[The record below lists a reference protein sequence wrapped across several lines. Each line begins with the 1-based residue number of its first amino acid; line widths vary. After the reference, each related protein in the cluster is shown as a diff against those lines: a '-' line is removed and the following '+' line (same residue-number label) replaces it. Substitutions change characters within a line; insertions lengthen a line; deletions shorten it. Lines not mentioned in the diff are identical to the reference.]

1 MGLRLGGFR
10 FCLSM
15 TFPRQPTRLAG
26 KNPALAVPRVP
37 LHFAPEDAI
46 HVCLVHLPT
55 SSKPGEH
62 VGIHAEA
69 HQLLDWPVET
79 PDLDVRGPW
88 ISFGNIGKID
98 LRIGQSCDAP

>member
-15 TFPRQPTRLAG
+15 TYPRQPTRLAG
-26 KNPALAVPRVP
+26 KNPALAVPPVP

-62 VGIHAEA
+62 VGI
-69 HQLLDWPVET
+69 DT
-79 PDLDVRGPW
+79 
-88 ISFGNIGKID
+88 K
-98 LRIGQSCDAP
+98 APTA